1 MCSCPLFISKL
12 TSFLLSSPFW
22 LHWCPEETWQ
32 WGLCIALWASKQLQR
47 SNVCFLQVFKG
58 RVIRGLLDCSS
69 FVFAIFPSPKHSG
82 DPWSSSYPLLFL
94 SAHGTTWITPHVT
107 LIVTQW
113 GDPENMSSHSGDL
126 IYWALFFFFFFFC
139 NPKSPLF
146 SNSIFECTIGWIKK
160 SMCSPCSMT

>member
-12 TSFLLSSPFW
+12 TSFLLSSPFR

-47 SNVCFLQVFKG
+47 SNVCFLQAFKG

-94 SAHGTTWITPHVT
+94 SAHGITWITPHMT
-107 LIVTQW
+107 LIVNSEGTLRIRARTVGTW
-113 GDPENMSSHSGDL
+113 FIEL
-126 IYWALFFFFFFFC
+126 CFFFLQ
-139 NPKSPLF
+139 PQITL
-146 SNSIFECTIGWIKK
+146 IFPIVFLNVQLAG
-160 SMCSPCSMT
+160 

>member
-12 TSFLLSSPFW
+12 TSFLLSSPFR

-47 SNVCFLQVFKG
+47 SNVCFLQAFKG

-94 SAHGTTWITPHVT
+94 SAHGTAWITPHIT

-113 GDPENMSSHSGDL
+113 GDPENTSSHSGDL
-126 IYWALFFFFFFFC
+126 IYWALFFFFLQ
-139 NPKSPLF
+139 PQITL
-146 SNSIFECTIGWIKK
+146 IFPIVFLNVQLAG
-160 SMCSPCSMT
+160 